1 MTYLERNGLCIFRN
15 PCSCGRTASSY
26 LSYRAAVPSRIMAGG
41 IYVGGKLWIN
51 DQDGGKLYYSSGR
64 YEFDT
69 RYVRPYITYRAG

>member
-1 MTYLERNGLCIFRN
+1 MPYCLV
-15 PCSCGRTASSY
+15 
-26 LSYRAAVPSRIMAGG
+26 VPVVLARIMAGG

-69 RYVRPYITYRAG
+69 RCGGTHVPTRSRGDA